1 MKKHIHFV
9 YDFKFPNGYL
19 QFGYDKSTIRNN
31 FFHQLESDLIE
42 SIILPNPHNPSVL
55 TEQSGMFADEY
66 ISTNVNWNK
75 LGVNQIQDVLDRKH
89 YNNTQNYFIIC
100 LEATNNSSFF
110 EYYSNP
116 NINFDNLFSPKL
128 LDFFKKRQ
136 EFKLVLL
143 DNREGSYYHDP
154 ALFTKISKWLDKN
167 NIVGK
172 NKVIVSTCNEK
183 INDIPIK
190 DNRIKTYNNDY
201 YLYYSGKFIVECEE
215 RNNLITEDGKDYQY
229 SLQDKIKFNKREKY
243 FLNYNRNSG
252 RFHRPFLINK
262 LYNKNILDKGIVSL
276 LKTNEFD
283 SIINDIKNNLKD
295 YNPDFGLDLQNE
307 DYKTIYLN
315 HKNWY
320 PLVIDN
326 ENEEEV
332 AWYHN
337 FLSRKDE
344 YEKTY
349 FSIVSETNAEDIYLF
364 ITEKTLKPIMN
375 LHPFLINGNPYTL
388 RHLKSL
394 GFQTFEKWWDE
405 SYDTETNFKK
415 RILLL
420 VEQINILC
428 NKTHEE
434 WIKMLEE
441 MQPIL
446 HYNKNLLKQ
455 KYTSK
460 KFEDNFL
467 KQFQIELL

>member
-31 FFHQLESDLIE
+31 FFYQVEYSNTEEVVLS
-42 SIILPNPHNPSVL
+42 NPYNPSEF
-55 TEQSGMFADEY
+55 TTQIGMFADEY
-66 ISTNVNWNK
+66 ISSNKNWNK
-75 LGVNQIQDVLDRKH
+75 IGVNQIQDILDRKH

-100 LEATNNSSFF
+100 LEATNSSSFF
-110 EYYSNP
+110 EYYLNP
-116 NINFDNLFSPKL
+116 NLDFDNLFSPKL

-136 EFKLVLL
+136 EFKLILV
-143 DNREGSYYHDP
+143 DNREGSYYHNP

-167 NIVGK
+167 NIVDK
-172 NKVIVSTCNEK
+172 NKVIISTCNEK
-183 INDIPIK
+183 INDIPINDK
-190 DNRIKTYNNDY
+190 RIRTYNNDY

-215 RNNLITEDGKDYQY
+215 RNNIITETNNDYVY
-229 SLQDKIKFNKREKY
+229 SLQDKIKFDKREKY

-252 RFHRPFLINK
+252 RFHRPFLINE

-283 SIINDIKNNLKD
+283 NIITDIKNNLKD

-326 ENEEEV
+326 DNEEEV

-349 FSIVSETNAEDIYLF
+349 FTIVSETNVSKYFRFL
-364 ITEKTLKPIMN
+364 TEKTVKPIMN
-375 LHPFLINGNPYTL
+375 LHPFIIFGNPGSIGQL
-388 RHLKSL
+388 QRM
-394 GFQTFEKWWDE
+394 GFQTFSDFWDE
-405 SYDTETNFKK
+405 SYDEEKDFKK
-415 RILLL
+415 RTEMLINLVKELTDKSFEEWNEMLTNMEPILRHNKNVLL
-420 VEQINILC
+420 KMERYKQFPFDIIRNIL
-428 NKTHEE
+428 NHT
-434 WIKMLEE
+434 I
-441 MQPIL
+441 
-446 HYNKNLLKQ
+446 
-455 KYTSK
+455 
-460 KFEDNFL
+460 
-467 KQFQIELL
+467 